1 MTAQTVVL
9 KSDQSIVAYENGRA
23 IPDRLT
29 RARHGHYLEH
39 AWRMLAVY
47 RSGAGLTR
55 RELHRSVRNV
65 LADEPDC
72 DRRRIAAF
80 CKLLDDA
87 GEFDDDGGEAAAL
100 RLRTFSLAAKFHPL
114 VSCPDHRFPN
124 EQMEVKR
131 RVAAKLG
138 RSWDEISRSLFADV
152 IACQRLRKFVGY
164 ASAEAMLSRYNVA
177 QIQAC
182 LYRAESI
189 SVTAGRD
196 FKTILRSAKLC
207 RLLHEVRRLAPGLY
221 RIDLSG
227 PASILEQTRH
237 YGVNFARF
245 VPALLACREWSMQ
258 AVVRTRRNARAR
270 LELSDADKL
279 CTHRPPPSEFDS
291 SVEETFANAFGA
303 ERAGWRLHREGA
315 ILHDGQTT
323 FVPDFVFRRADGREV
338 FLEIVGFWTPQY
350 LEKKRATL
358 CRFRRHRV
366 VLAVAQRNA
375 RTDADSRDDLIVY
388 RKAIDP
394 QQVIRALNH
403 VAAVPA
409 GL

>member
-1 MTAQTVVL
+1 
-9 KSDQSIVAYENGRA
+9 
-23 IPDRLT
+23 
-29 RARHGHYLEH
+29 
-39 AWRMLAVY
+39 MLAVY
-47 RSGAGLTR
+47 RSGTGLTR
-55 RELHRSVRNV
+55 QELHRSVRNV

-80 CKLLDDA
+80 CKLLDHA
-87 GEFDDDGGEAAAL
+87 AEFDDDRGEAAAL

-131 RVAAKLG
+131 RIAAKLG
-138 RSWDEISRSLFADV
+138 QPWDAVSRSLFADV
-152 IACQRLRKFVGY
+152 IAYQRLRRFTGY
-164 ASAEAMLSRYNVA
+164 PSAEAMLSRYNVA
-177 QIQAC
+177 QLQAC
-182 LYRAESI
+182 LYQAESM

-196 FKTILRSAKLC
+196 FKTILRCAKLC
-207 RLLHEVRRLAPGLY
+207 RLLHEVRRLAPGLF

-227 PASILEQTRH
+227 PASILEQTRR

-245 VPALLACREWSMQ
+245 VPALLACRDWSIQ
-258 AVVRTRRNARAR
+258 AVVRTRRHGRSM

-279 CTHRPPPSEFDS
+279 CTHRPSPSEFDS
-291 SVEETFANAFGA
+291 SVEETFANAFGI

-315 ILHDGQTT
+315 ILQDGQTT
-323 FVPDFVFRRADGREV
+323 FVPDFVFRRADGHEV

-350 LEKKRATL
+350 LQKKRATL
-358 CRFRRHRV
+358 CRFRRHRI
-366 VLAVAQRNA
+366 VLAVARRNA
-375 RTDADSRDDLIVY
+375 RTDADARDDLIVY

-394 QQVIRALNH
+394 QEVVRALNH
-403 VAAVPA
+403 VAGIPA